1 MKIYGHDRSARTSVC
16 NRSSGCRPESAS
28 DPFTLG
34 GFASIPR
41 DGRTRSYE
49 STGGRITTTSD
60 QESISDIVCRLV
72 ELYREA
78 AQAAADTYHHAKQ
91 AAELF
96 EIDPVHPE
104 GFAALST
111 ARAAEQRMKELDEP
125 AASLEVRYR
134 SDPRPEVPRF
144 LDRMATERMFNALVN
159 GGSGRGLGR
168 GRRAAS
174 WPPGWRWVWTV
185 TVRRC
190 WQGSACRPGSG
201 GRMLVWV
208 GVARDRRPMRGG

>member
-1 MKIYGHDRSARTSVC
+1 
-16 NRSSGCRPESAS
+16 
-28 DPFTLG
+28 
-34 GFASIPR
+34 
-41 DGRTRSYE
+41 
-49 STGGRITTTSD
+49 
-60 QESISDIVCRLV
+60 V

-78 AQAAADTYHHAKQ
+78 AQAAADAYHHAKQ

-174 WPPGWRWVWTV
+174 WAPRMALGVDSHCGVAAGKGRRVGPAAVAVCSFGLGWRV
-185 TVRRC
+185 T
-190 WQGSACRPGSG
+190 G
-201 GRMLVWV
+201 GRC
-208 GVARDRRPMRGG
+208 GGG